1 MPEGNIIQFTTTQ
14 FILLL
19 LTIIGASAG
28 ASWKIGKYLSEKEI
42 RRIDSNLAQIDK
54 RIDNT
59 LTQMDKRLDSN
70 LSQINKR
77 IDDNLARIDTTFRE
91 IKTELSNLR
100 GDIAGLKGDIKYLQ
114 GKFDMYLT
122 IKTGGE
128 NHEPNPR
135 REEKV

>member
-54 RIDNT
+54 RIDDN
-59 LTQMDKRLDSN
+59 LT
-70 LSQINKR
+70 R
-77 IDDNLARIDTTFRE
+77 IDATFRE
-91 IKTELSNLR
+91 IKNELFNLR
-100 GDIAGLKGDIKYLQ
+100 GDIAGLKADIKYLQ

-122 IKTGGE
+122 IKTEGE

>member
-42 RRIDSNLAQIDK
+42 RRIDDK
-54 RIDNT
+54 FE
-59 LTQMDKRLDSN
+59 KV
-70 LSQINKR
+70 
-77 IDDNLARIDTTFRE
+77 DTTFKE
-91 IKTELSNLR
+91 IKNELSNLR
-100 GDIAGLKGDIKYLQ
+100 GDIAGLKADIKYLQ

-122 IKTGGE
+122 IKTEGE